1 MSVLAG
7 QVLGQEGAKTSEE
20 VVTMAMKSYDASEC
34 NITLL
39 SLMAQVPCPGIYGN
53 VLNTPG
59 FIFSINT
66 VFVLWAEP
74 SGLASAVSRNLKCKM
89 KLKV

>member
-20 VVTMAMKSYDASEC
+20 VVMMTVKRCDASDC
-34 NITLL
+34 NVTLL
-39 SLMAQVPCPGIYGN
+39 SLMAQVPWPGIYGN

-59 FIFSINT
+59 FIFNINT

-74 SGLASAVSRNLKCKM
+74 SGLACALSRNLRCKM
-89 KLKV
+89 